1 MPDYTKILN
10 GPDYFTCERYHCR
23 MSKQACVRNQQVLVT
38 PEGLFYRGSSAL
50 ARAEGC
56 AGCLQGI
63 QIKAEMEGGHKYQ
76 NLEEVT
82 HDSARIPT

>member
-10 GPDYFTCERYHCR
+10 SSEYFTCRRYHCR
-23 MSKQACVRNQQVLVT
+23 MSKRACVQTQQAT
-38 PEGLFYRGSSAL
+38 AMPEGLVYRGFPAL
-50 ARAEGC
+50 ARAETC

-82 HDSARIPT
+82 HDSTGIPA